1 MLASSCPNLG
11 SPIRVATRWLIQWPG
26 CEGRPRCS
34 LCDGSDSLPQAVATP
49 IGTTGEI
56 LESHNMYD
64 QHDVETLERQ
74 FNAAMEEADTGSA
87 LEAVRRIY
95 DEFDRGGVGLEAL
108 LHPDFQIRM
117 ETVFL
122 EEKVYQG
129 LRGYEK
135 WRSDIE
141 ELFREDR
148 FQPEGL
154 RAAAD
159 GRWVVLGRLQITERE
174 SGDELDVPLAHVLE
188 QRDRKVASF
197 TVYSD
202 ISRALESV
210 GLPA

>member
-1 MLASSCPNLG
+1 
-11 SPIRVATRWLIQWPG
+11 
-26 CEGRPRCS
+26 
-34 LCDGSDSLPQAVATP
+34 
-49 IGTTGEI
+49 
-56 LESHNMYD
+56 MYD

-87 LEAVRRIY
+87 LDAVRRIY
-95 DEFDRGGVGLEAL
+95 DEVDRGGAGLEAL

-122 EEKVYQG
+122 DERTYKG
-129 LRGYEK
+129 MRGFRK
-135 WRSDIE
+135 WRADVE
-141 ELFREDR
+141 ELFEEDR

-159 GRWVVLGRLQITERE
+159 GRWVVLGRLQITQKE

-188 QRDRKVASF
+188 QRDKKVAGF

-202 ISRALESV
+202 ISAALEAV
-210 GLPA
+210 GLPG

>member
-1 MLASSCPNLG
+1 
-11 SPIRVATRWLIQWPG
+11 
-26 CEGRPRCS
+26 
-34 LCDGSDSLPQAVATP
+34 
-49 IGTTGEI
+49 
-56 LESHNMYD
+56 MYD

-87 LEAVRRIY
+87 LDAVRRIY
-95 DEFDRGGVGLEAL
+95 DEFDRGGAGLEAL

-122 EEKVYQG
+122 DDRVYKG
-129 LRGYEK
+129 VRGFRK
-135 WRSDIE
+135 WRTDIE
-141 ELFREDR
+141 ELFEQDR

-159 GRWVVLGRLQITERE
+159 GRWVVLGRLQITQKE

-188 QRDRKVASF
+188 QRDKKVASF

-202 ISRALESV
+202 ISVALESV
-210 GLPA
+210 GLPG

>member
-1 MLASSCPNLG
+1 
-11 SPIRVATRWLIQWPG
+11 
-26 CEGRPRCS
+26 
-34 LCDGSDSLPQAVATP
+34 
-49 IGTTGEI
+49 
-56 LESHNMYD
+56 MYD

-95 DEFDRGGVGLEAL
+95 DEFDRGGEGLEAL

-122 EEKVYQG
+122 DDKTYKG
-129 LRGYEK
+129 LRGYK
-135 WRSDIE
+135 RWRTDIE
-141 ELFREDR
+141 ELFEEDR

-159 GRWVVLGRLQITERE
+159 GRWVVLGRLQITQKE

-188 QRDRKVASF
+188 QRDRKVAGV

-202 ISRALESV
+202 ISAALESV
-210 GLPA
+210 GLPG

>member
-1 MLASSCPNLG
+1 
-11 SPIRVATRWLIQWPG
+11 
-26 CEGRPRCS
+26 
-34 LCDGSDSLPQAVATP
+34 
-49 IGTTGEI
+49 
-56 LESHNMYD
+56 MYD

-87 LEAVRRIY
+87 LDAVRRIY
-95 DEFDRGGVGLEAL
+95 YEFDRGGDGLEAL

-122 EEKVYQG
+122 DAKTYKG
-129 LRGYEK
+129 LRGFEK
-135 WRSDIE
+135 WRGDIE
-141 ELFREDR
+141 ELFEEDR

-154 RAAAD
+154 RSAAD
-159 GRWVVLGRLQITERE
+159 GRWVVLGRLQIKQKE

-202 ISRALESV
+202 ISEALESV
-210 GLPA
+210 GLPV

>member
-1 MLASSCPNLG
+1 
-11 SPIRVATRWLIQWPG
+11 
-26 CEGRPRCS
+26 
-34 LCDGSDSLPQAVATP
+34 
-49 IGTTGEI
+49 
-56 LESHNMYD
+56 MYD

-87 LEAVRRIY
+87 LDAVRRIY
-95 DEFDRGGVGLEAL
+95 DEFDRGGAGLEAL

-122 EEKVYQG
+122 DDRVYKG
-129 LRGYEK
+129 MRGFKK

-141 ELFREDR
+141 ELFEEDR

-159 GRWVVLGRLQITERE
+159 GRWVVLGRLQITQKED
-174 SGDELDVPLAHVLE
+174 GAELDVPLAHVLE

-202 ISRALESV
+202 ISEALDSV
-210 GLPA
+210 GLPV

>member
-1 MLASSCPNLG
+1 
-11 SPIRVATRWLIQWPG
+11 
-26 CEGRPRCS
+26 
-34 LCDGSDSLPQAVATP
+34 
-49 IGTTGEI
+49 
-56 LESHNMYD
+56 MYD

-95 DEFDRGGVGLEAL
+95 DEFDRGGEGLEAL

-122 EEKVYQG
+122 DDKTYKG
-129 LRGYEK
+129 LRGYK
-135 WRSDIE
+135 RWRTDIE
-141 ELFREDR
+141 ELFEEDR

-159 GRWVVLGRLQITERE
+159 GRWVVLGRLQITQKD

-188 QRDRKVASF
+188 QRDRKVAGV
-197 TVYSD
+197 TVFSD
-202 ISRALESV
+202 ISAALESV

>member
-1 MLASSCPNLG
+1 
-11 SPIRVATRWLIQWPG
+11 
-26 CEGRPRCS
+26 
-34 LCDGSDSLPQAVATP
+34 
-49 IGTTGEI
+49 
-56 LESHNMYD
+56 MYD

-87 LEAVRRIY
+87 LDAVRRIY
-95 DEFDRGGVGLEAL
+95 DEFDRGGAGLEAL

-122 EEKVYQG
+122 DDRVYKG
-129 LRGYEK
+129 VRGFRK
-135 WRSDIE
+135 WRTDIE
-141 ELFREDR
+141 ELFERDR

-159 GRWVVLGRLQITERE
+159 GRWVVLGRLQITQKE

-188 QRDRKVASF
+188 QRDKKVASF

-202 ISRALESV
+202 ISEALESV
-210 GLPA
+210 GLPG

>member
-1 MLASSCPNLG
+1 
-11 SPIRVATRWLIQWPG
+11 
-26 CEGRPRCS
+26 
-34 LCDGSDSLPQAVATP
+34 
-49 IGTTGEI
+49 
-56 LESHNMYD
+56 MYD

-95 DEFDRGGVGLEAL
+95 DEIDRGGQGLEAL

-122 EEKVYQG
+122 EDKTY
-129 LRGYEK
+129 K
-135 WRSDIE
+135 
-141 ELFREDR
+141 
-148 FQPEGL
+148 GL
-154 RAAAD
+154 RAARD
-159 GRWVVLGRLQITERE
+159 GRWVVLGRLQITEKE

-202 ISRALESV
+202 ISQALESV
-210 GLPA
+210 GLPG

>member
-1 MLASSCPNLG
+1 
-11 SPIRVATRWLIQWPG
+11 
-26 CEGRPRCS
+26 
-34 LCDGSDSLPQAVATP
+34 
-49 IGTTGEI
+49 
-56 LESHNMYD
+56 MYD

-95 DEFDRGGVGLEAL
+95 DEFDRGGEGLEAL

-122 EEKVYQG
+122 DEKTYKG
-129 LRGYEK
+129 LRGYK
-135 WRSDIE
+135 RWRMDIE
-141 ELFREDR
+141 GLFEQDR

-154 RAAAD
+154 RAARD
-159 GRWVVLGRLQITERE
+159 GRWVVLGRLQITQKE

-202 ISRALESV
+202 ISAALESV
-210 GLPA
+210 GLPG